1 MPIKDLLQY
10 NACRGLLGE
19 VGNMQEEIDKRVH
32 YMAAGS
38 EYKYVRKQADGRV
51 IELNGSPLPGG
62 GYVTTYSDI
71 TAYIKIQDQLEQA
84 KTELEARV
92 AHRTKQLEVAKQEAD
107 KANLSKTKFLAA
119 AGHDLMQ
126 PFNAATLFAS
136 MLMQKT
142 SGTELHSMSEGLLHS
157 LNSAESLLT
166 SLLDMTRLESGRL
179 TVKKS
184 HFALDDVLAGLV
196 NEFKIIGEQKSLTL
210 RYVPTSVKV
219 YSDPKLL
226 RRIIQNLLSNA
237 VRYTDSG
244 TVLIGV
250 RHRIG
255 DKIDIAV
262 IDTGPGIPEN
272 QLQDIFNEFHQLDQ
286 QHNQGLGL
294 GLTIVERISQLLV
307 HPVRVASQTGKGT
320 AFSITVERSYETI
333 QRHAEAVSDKRS
345 DTVKLLEGQRIL
357 VIENDEQISTAM
369 EALLADWGAQ
379 VMVAK
384 TCDEALALNS
394 IPDLM
399 LVDYHLDHGETG
411 INVVRQLREHWQ
423 QAVPGILNTANRH
436 DGVRDE
442 AREAGL
448 LYLPKPLKPAALKRL
463 LRQHKLL

>member
-1 MPIKDLLQY
+1 
-10 NACRGLLGE
+10 
-19 VGNMQEEIDKRVH
+19 
-32 YMAAGS
+32 MAAGS

-107 KANLSKTKFLAA
+107 QANLSKTKFLAA

-136 MLMQKT
+136 MLVQKT

-179 TVKKS
+179 TVQKS

-210 RYVPTSVKV
+210 RYVPTTVKV

-237 VRYTDSG
+237 VRYTESG
-244 TVLIGV
+244 AVLIGV
-250 RHRIG
+250 RHRSA

-320 AFSITVERSYETI
+320 GFSITVERSFETI
-333 QRHAEAVSDKRS
+333 QRHTEVVSDKRS
-345 DTVKLLEGQRIL
+345 DSVKLLEGRRIL
-357 VIENDEQISTAM
+357 VIENDEQISSAM

-379 VMVAK
+379 VMVAR
-384 TCDEALALNS
+384 TCEEALALNS

-411 INVVRQLREHWQ
+411 INVVRHLREHWQ